1 MRRAPRS
8 SLLALTLL
16 LPLAARAA
24 PPPSPPNEAAAR
36 QALQDAERTRA
47 AQAAAQ
53 KGAAAR
59 AAQAHDEELRLT
71 AVRIAAAEKLRQAE
85 TATAA
90 AATRLDM
97 LAAERRAA
105 QARLDQRAGS
115 MQPLLPLIE
124 RLSLYPAETLLAVPG
139 PPEDTVR
146 GLLVLQGLSRQLEQE
161 AESLRHDQDALDA
174 ATEAE
179 AAESPKL
186 AAAQSA
192 QAAEAAALDQQIA
205 AAQALRQQ
213 AQTEADAAA
222 RRVAAEAA
230 RADSLRAVLATLEA
244 QRRAEESRARED
256 EARAVRQKQEAEAEA
271 ARQRE
276 AAMAHPTGAGTL
288 VANAEPK
295 SQLVAPVVGTVSRG
309 FGEASDAGPAT
320 GISYS
325 TPPSA
330 RVVSPCGGRVVFS
343 DPFRSF
349 GLLLIVDCGGGY
361 HAVLAGFDRLDTK
374 VGQSVQAGE
383 PVGVMPAWDPGG
395 SGHRPSL
402 YVELRHNS
410 QPVNPAPWMKSNG

>member
-16 LPLAARAA
+16 LPVAAQAA

-71 AVRIAAAEKLRQAE
+71 AVRIAAAEKLREAE
-85 TATAA
+85 IATAA
-90 AATRLDM
+90 AATRIDM
-97 LAAERRAA
+97 LASERRAA
-105 QARLDQRAGS
+105 QARLDKRAES

-124 RLSLYPAETLLAVPG
+124 RLSLYPVETLLAVPG
-139 PPEDTVR
+139 PPEDTMR

-161 AESLRHDQDALDA
+161 AEALRHDQDALDA
-174 ATEAE
+174 ATAAE
-179 AAESPKL
+179 AAEAPNL

-192 QAAEAAALDQQIA
+192 QAAEATALDQQIA

-230 RADSLRAVLATLEA
+230 RSDSLRAVLATLET

-276 AAMAHPTGAGTL
+276 AALAHPTGVGTL
-288 VANAEPK
+288 AANAEPK
-295 SQLVAPVVGTVSRG
+295 SQLVAPVAGTISRG
-309 FGEASDAGPAT
+309 FGEGSDAGPAT
-320 GISYS
+320 GISYN

-343 DPFRSF
+343 DAFRSF

-383 PVGVMPAWDPGG
+383 PVGVMPAWEPGG
-395 SGHRPSL
+395 SGRRPSL